1 MGLPAGRQVYPSTSL
16 THYPMLSIAQLKPGV
31 TIKIDDAPYIV
42 LSAIFS
48 KQARGGGTN
57 NTKLKNI
64 LTGSNIQRTFQGSDQ
79 LEEAEITYSRAQ
91 YLYSTGDEYHF
102 MDSSSF
108 EQFSFTKDDLGDLVY
123 YLVDGNDVDIQN
135 YENRPIGVRVAPK
148 VNLKVAQTDPG
159 VKGDTASGGR
169 KAATLETGLVVQ
181 VPLFVN
187 EGDLLRINTD
197 TGEYVERA

>member
-1 MGLPAGRQVYPSTSL
+1 
-16 THYPMLSIAQLKPGV
+16 MLSIAQLKPGT
-31 TIKIDDAPYIV
+31 TIKLDGTPYIV

-91 YLYSTGDEYHF
+91 YLYSMGDEYHF
-102 MDSSSF
+102 MDSNSF
-108 EQFSFTKDDLGDLVY
+108 EQFSFTKDDLGDLAY
-123 YLVDGNDVDIQN
+123 YLIDGNDVDIQN
-135 YENRPIGVRVAPK
+135 YEGRPIGVRVAPK
-148 VNLKVAQTDPG
+148 VVLKVAQTDLG

-187 EGDLLRINTD
+187 EGDALRINTD